1 MTFSNGTSEKRH
13 NQPVTALI
21 NARLVDPESG
31 TDELGGLVI
40 TDDKISDLGPHLRRN
55 SPEGAEIIDC
65 AGHMVCPG
73 LVDMQ
78 VYTGEPGSEH
88 KETLASASQA
98 AAAGGVTTIVCMPN
112 TDPVIDDV
120 ALVDFIQ
127 RRARDTAIVR
137 VATMAALCKNLGNE
151 QMAEIGLLK
160 EAGALAFTNGKK
172 SLTNAQ
178 VMRRALLYARDFDA
192 LIVHHTED
200 ENLSADGVMN
210 EGEVSSRLGLPG
222 IPKEAETIMLER
234 DIRLVALT
242 KCRYHAAQISCAD
255 SLSIIKHAK
264 KRELPVTCGV
274 SINHITLNENDIGSY
289 RTFFKLRPPLRD
301 EEDRVALV
309 HALNDGLIDVITS
322 NHDPQDVDMKRHPF
336 AEAADGA
343 IGLETLLPAALR
355 LYHDKSI
362 ALPKLLR
369 AMTVNPANILSL
381 PTGRLAKGAPA
392 DLIIVDLD
400 IPWVLDPDQLC
411 SKSKNTPFDESRLQ
425 GRVLQTFV
433 AGQCVYTHSGS

>member
-1 MTFSNGTSEKRH
+1 MLGSNETISKNH
-13 NQPVTALI
+13 NSPVTALI
-21 NARLVDPESG
+21 NARLVDPASG
-31 TDELGGLVI
+31 YDEPGGMVI
-40 TDDKISDLGPHLRRN
+40 MDETIADFGPHLRRN
-55 SPEGAEIIDC
+55 SPDDAHIIDC
-65 AGHMVCPG
+65 GGNMVCPG
-73 LVDMQ
+73 LIDMQ

-88 KETLASASQA
+88 RETLASASQA

-137 VATMAALCKNLGNE
+137 VATMAALSKNLGNE
-151 QMAEIGLLK
+151 EMSEIGLLK
-160 EAGALAFTNGKK
+160 EAGAVAFTNGKK

-178 VMRRALLYARDFDA
+178 VMRRALLYAKDFDA

-200 ENLSADGVMN
+200 EHLSADGVMN

-222 IPKEAETIMLER
+222 IPNEAETIMLER

-242 KCRYHAAQISCAD
+242 NCRYHAAQISCAD

-264 KRELPVTCGV
+264 KRNLPVTCGV
-274 SINHITLNENDIGSY
+274 SINHLTLNENDIGSY
-289 RTFFKLRPPLRD
+289 RTFFKLRPPLRV
-301 EEDRVALV
+301 EEDRIALV
-309 HALNDGLIDVITS
+309 QGLRDGHIDIITS

-336 AEAADGA
+336 AEAADGV

-355 LYHDKSI
+355 LHHNANIELSSVLK
-362 ALPKLLR
+362 P
-369 AMTVNPANILSL
+369 MTSNPAKILGL

-392 DLIIVDLD
+392 DLILVDLD
-400 IPWVLDPDQLC
+400 VPWVIDPDGLR
-411 SKSKNTPFDESRLQ
+411 SESKNTPFDKSRLQ

-433 AGQCVYTHSGS
+433 AGRNVYTYKH

>member
-1 MTFSNGTSEKRH
+1 MTEASNRLTNNS
-13 NQPVTALI
+13 NNPVTALI
-21 NARLVDPESG
+21 NARLVDPASG
-31 TDELGGLVI
+31 RDEAGGLVI
-40 TDDKISDLGPHLRRN
+40 VDDKIADLGPHLRRN
-55 SPEGAEIIDC
+55 SPDGAHIIDC
-65 AGHMVCPG
+65 TGHMVCPG
-73 LVDMQ
+73 LIDMQ
-78 VYTGEPGSEH
+78 VTTGEPGSEH
-88 KETLASASQA
+88 RENLASASQA

-137 VATMAALCKNLGNE
+137 VETMAALSKGLRNE
-151 QMAEIGLLK
+151 EMTEIGMLK
-160 EAGALAFTNGKK
+160 EAGAIAFSNGKR

-178 VMRRALLYARDFDA
+178 VMRRILLYARDFDA

-200 ENLSADGVMN
+200 EDLSEGGVMN
-210 EGEVSSRLGLPG
+210 ESEVSSRLGLPG

-242 KCRYHAAQISCAD
+242 NCRYHAAQVSCTD

-264 KRELPVTCGV
+264 RRNLPVTCGV

-289 RTFFKLRPPLRD
+289 RTFFKLRPPLRS
-301 EEDRVALV
+301 EEDRLALV
-309 HALNDGLIDVITS
+309 EGLNEGLIDVIIS

-355 LYHDKSI
+355 LHFSEHLS
-362 ALPKLLR
+362 LPKLLKT
-369 AMTVNPANILSL
+369 MTYNPAQILGL
-381 PTGRLAKGAPA
+381 PYGRLEKGAPA
-392 DLIIVDLD
+392 DFIIVDLD
-400 IPWVLDPDQLC
+400 VPWVVEPDTLR
-411 SKSKNTPFDESRLQ
+411 SKSKNTPFDESRQQ

-433 AGQCVYTHSGS
+433 AGQCVYTYGG